1 MRVLGIETSCDET
14 AAAIV
19 EDGRRPDRPLLL
31 SGRGLSE
38 SGSCSGH
45 LSGAP
50 ARAGTPRAHA
60 EPGLSSAPD
69 ESPGARDRMGPDV
82 RVLGIETSCDE
93 TAAAIVEDGR
103 RPLADVVATQIE
115 IHRRW
120 GGVVPE
126 LASRNHVVQVMP
138 VVDEAL
144 SRAGLGP
151 EGIDAVAVTSGPGL
165 VGALLVG
172 VQAAKALALAW
183 GKPLVRVN
191 HLEGHLVAAFLAE
204 TPPTFPFLGLVV
216 SGGHTSLYAARGFG
230 DYALLGQTRD
240 DAAGEAFDK
249 GAKLLGLPYPG
260 GVAIDRLA
268 KEGDPAAI
276 RFPKAIVKGADL
288 DFSFS
293 GLKTA
298 LLHHVRKHGVPAGQ
312 ALADLCASYQE
323 AIVRA
328 LVEKAFRAA
337 RRLQF
342 ERLVLSGG
350 VAANSRLRAAT
361 AARAAEYEGM
371 QVFLP
376 PVKLCTDNAA
386 MIAVA
391 GTHAL
396 ERGERSGPELNA
408 DPAWRL

>member
-1 MRVLGIETSCDET
+1 LRVLGIETSCDET
-14 AAAIV
+14 AAAVV
-19 EDGRRPDRPLLL
+19 EDGRRAL
-31 SGRGLSE
+31 S
-38 SGSCSGH
+38 
-45 LSGAP
+45 
-50 ARAGTPRAHA
+50 
-60 EPGLSSAPD
+60 
-69 ESPGARDRMGPDV
+69 
-82 RVLGIETSCDE
+82 
-93 TAAAIVEDGR
+93 
-103 RPLADVVATQIE
+103 DVVATQIDV
-115 IHRRW
+115 HRRW

-144 SRAGLGP
+144 SRAGIRP
-151 EGIDAVAVTSGPGL
+151 EELDAIAVTSGPGL

-172 VQAAKALALAW
+172 VQAAKALAMGW

-191 HLEGHLVAAFLAE
+191 HLEGHLVAAFLSE
-204 TPPTFPFLGLVV
+204 VPPAFPYLGMVV
-216 SGGHTSLYAARGFG
+216 SGGHTSLYAARAFG
-230 DYALLGQTRD
+230 DYQPLGQTRD

-260 GVAIDRLA
+260 GIAIDRLA
-268 KEGDPAAI
+268 KEGDASAI

-298 LLHHVRKHGVPAGQ
+298 LLHHVKKYGVPEGKG
-312 ALADLCASYQE
+312 LADLCASYQE

-342 ERLVLSGG
+342 DRLVLSGG
-350 VAANSRLRAAT
+350 VAANSRLRAAV
-361 AARAAEYEGM
+361 AAKAAEYEGM
-371 QVFLP
+371 SVYLP
-376 PVKLCTDNAA
+376 APKLCTDNAA

-391 GTHAL
+391 GTQAFL
-396 ERGERSGPELNA
+396 RGERAGADLAA

>member
-14 AAAIV
+14 AAAVV
-19 EDGRRPDRPLLL
+19 EDGRRAL
-31 SGRGLSE
+31 S
-38 SGSCSGH
+38 
-45 LSGAP
+45 
-50 ARAGTPRAHA
+50 
-60 EPGLSSAPD
+60 
-69 ESPGARDRMGPDV
+69 
-82 RVLGIETSCDE
+82 
-93 TAAAIVEDGR
+93 
-103 RPLADVVATQIE
+103 DVVATQIE
-115 IHRRW
+115 VHRRW

-144 SRAGLGP
+144 VRAGAGALD
-151 EGIDAVAVTSGPGL
+151 GIAVTSGPGL

-191 HLEGHLVAAFLAE
+191 HLEGHLVAAFLSDD
-204 TPPTFPFLGLVV
+204 PPEFPFLGLVV
-216 SGGHTSLYAARGFG
+216 SGGHTSLYAARAFG
-230 DYALLGQTRD
+230 DYRLLGHTRD

-260 GVAIDRLA
+260 GIAIDELA
-268 KEGDPAAI
+268 KEGDPRAL

-293 GLKTA
+293 GVKTA
-298 LLHHVRKHGVPAGQ
+298 LLHHVRRHGVPEGR

-342 ERLVLSGG
+342 DRLVLAGG
-350 VAANSRLRAAT
+350 VAANSRLRAAV
-361 AARAAEYEGM
+361 AERALEYEGM
-371 QVFLP
+371 RVFVP
-376 PVKLCTDNAA
+376 PPRLCTDNAA

-396 ERGERSGPELNA
+396 SRGERAGLELNA

>member
-1 MRVLGIETSCDET
+1 MTRVLAIETSCDET
-14 AAAIV
+14 AAAVV
-19 EDGRRPDRPLLL
+19 EDGRR
-31 SGRGLSE
+31 
-38 SGSCSGH
+38 
-45 LSGAP
+45 A
-50 ARAGTPRAHA
+50 
-60 EPGLSSAPD
+60 
-69 ESPGARDRMGPDV
+69 
-82 RVLGIETSCDE
+82 
-93 TAAAIVEDGR
+93 
-103 RPLADVVATQIE
+103 LADVVSTQID

-144 SRAGLGP
+144 TRSGVRP
-151 EGIDAVAVTSGPGL
+151 EALDGIAVTSGPGL

-172 VQAAKALALAW
+172 VQVAKALALAW

-191 HLEGHLVAAFLAE
+191 HLEGHLVAAFLADP
-204 TPPTFPFLGLVV
+204 PPTFPYLGMVV
-216 SGGHTSLYAARGFG
+216 SGGHTSLYAAQGFG
-230 DYALLGQTRD
+230 DYRLLGHTRD

-268 KEGDPAAI
+268 TEGDPAAH

-298 LLHHVRKHGVPAGQ
+298 LLHHVKKHGVPEGG

-328 LVEKAFRAA
+328 LVDKAFRAA
-337 RRLQF
+337 RRLQLS
-342 ERLVLSGG
+342 RLVLSGG
-350 VAANSRLRAAT
+350 VAANSRLRAAA
-361 AARAAEYEGM
+361 AARAGEYEGM

-376 PVKLCTDNAA
+376 APRLCTDNAA
-386 MIAVA
+386 MIGVA
-391 GTHAL
+391 GTQAL
-396 ERGERSGPELNA
+396 LRGERAGLDLNA

>member
-1 MRVLGIETSCDET
+1 MRVLAIETSCDET

-19 EDGRRPDRPLLL
+19 EDGRR
-31 SGRGLSE
+31 
-38 SGSCSGH
+38 
-45 LSGAP
+45 A
-50 ARAGTPRAHA
+50 
-60 EPGLSSAPD
+60 
-69 ESPGARDRMGPDV
+69 
-82 RVLGIETSCDE
+82 
-93 TAAAIVEDGR
+93 
-103 RPLADVVATQIE
+103 LADVVATQIE

-144 SRAGLGP
+144 SRAGVGP
-151 EGIDAVAVTSGPGL
+151 DGIDAIAVTSGPGL

-183 GKPLVRVN
+183 RKPLVRVN
-191 HLEGHLVAAFLAE
+191 HLEGHLVAAFLSE
-204 TPPTFPFLGLVV
+204 TAPAFPFLGLVV
-216 SGGHTSLYAARGFG
+216 SGGHTSLYAAEGFG
-230 DYALLGQTRD
+230 EYRLLGQTRD

-268 KEGDPAAI
+268 KEGDARAI

-298 LLHHVRKHGVPAGQ
+298 LLHHVKKHGVPEGKG
-312 ALADLCASYQE
+312 LADLCASYQE

-337 RRLQF
+337 RRFQF
-342 ERLVLSGG
+342 DRVVLSGG
-350 VAANSRLRAAT
+350 VAANSRLRAAV
-361 AARAAEYEGM
+361 AEKAREYEGM
-371 QVFLP
+371 EVFLP
-376 PVKLCTDNAA
+376 APKLCTDNAA

-391 GTHAL
+391 GTHAFL
-396 ERGERSGPELNA
+396 RGERAGADLNA
-408 DPAWRL
+408 DPSWRL

>member
-14 AAAIV
+14 AAAVV
-19 EDGRRPDRPLLL
+19 EDGRRAL
-31 SGRGLSE
+31 S
-38 SGSCSGH
+38 
-45 LSGAP
+45 
-50 ARAGTPRAHA
+50 
-60 EPGLSSAPD
+60 
-69 ESPGARDRMGPDV
+69 
-82 RVLGIETSCDE
+82 
-93 TAAAIVEDGR
+93 
-103 RPLADVVATQIE
+103 DVVATQIE

-126 LASRNHVVQVMP
+126 LASRNHVVQVLP

-144 SRAGLGP
+144 TRAGIEP
-151 EGIDAVAVTSGPGL
+151 EGLDAIAVTSGPGL

-172 VQAAKALALAW
+172 VQVAKGLAAAW

-191 HLEGHLVAAFLAE
+191 HLEGHLVAAFLAD
-204 TPPTFPFLGLVV
+204 PPPAFPYLGLVV
-216 SGGHTSLYAARGFG
+216 SGGHTSLYAARAFG
-230 DYALLGQTRD
+230 DYTLLGQTRD

-268 KEGDPAAI
+268 KEGDASAL

-298 LLHHVRKHGVPAGQ
+298 LLHHVKKHGVPEGKG
-312 ALADLCASYQE
+312 LADLCASYQD

-328 LVEKAFRAA
+328 LIEKAFRAA

-342 ERLVLSGG
+342 DRLVLSGG
-350 VAANSRLRAAT
+350 VAANSQLRAAAT
-361 AARAAEYEGM
+361 ARAAEYEGM
-371 QVFLP
+371 TVFLP

-391 GTHAL
+391 GTHAFL
-396 ERGERSGPELNA
+396 RGDRAGPELNA
-408 DPAWRL
+408 DPAWRLA

>member
-14 AAAIV
+14 AAAVV
-19 EDGRRPDRPLLL
+19 EDGRL
-31 SGRGLSE
+31 
-38 SGSCSGH
+38 
-45 LSGAP
+45 
-50 ARAGTPRAHA
+50 
-60 EPGLSSAPD
+60 
-69 ESPGARDRMGPDV
+69 V
-82 RVLGIETSCDE
+82 RS
-93 TAAAIVEDGR
+93 
-103 RPLADVVATQIE
+103 DVVATQIE

-138 VVDEAL
+138 VVDEAVEK
-144 SRAGLGP
+144 AGGP
-151 EGIDAVAVTSGPGL
+151 GAIDAIAVTSGPGL

-183 GKPLVRVN
+183 GKPLVAVN
-191 HLEGHLVAAFLAE
+191 HLEGHLLAAFLGE

-230 DYALLGQTRD
+230 DYQLLGQTRD

-268 KEGDPAAI
+268 REGDASAL
-276 RFPKAIVKGADL
+276 RFPKAIVKGAEL

-298 LLHHVRKHGVPAGQ
+298 LLHHVKKHGVPEGK

-328 LVEKAFRAA
+328 LVDKAFRAA
-337 RRLQF
+337 RRF
-342 ERLVLSGG
+342 SFDRLVLSGG
-350 VAANSRLRAAT
+350 VAANSRLRTAV

-371 QVFLP
+371 SVVLP

-391 GTHAL
+391 GTHAYV
-396 ERGERSGPELNA
+396 RGVRAGPDLNA

>member
-1 MRVLGIETSCDET
+1 VKILAIETSCDET
-14 AAAIV
+14 AASVV
-19 EDGRRPDRPLLL
+19 EDGRRVL
-31 SGRGLSE
+31 S
-38 SGSCSGH
+38 
-45 LSGAP
+45 
-50 ARAGTPRAHA
+50 
-60 EPGLSSAPD
+60 
-69 ESPGARDRMGPDV
+69 
-82 RVLGIETSCDE
+82 
-93 TAAAIVEDGR
+93 
-103 RPLADVVATQIE
+103 DVVATQID

-144 SRAGLGP
+144 SRAGVGP
-151 EGIDAVAVTSGPGL
+151 EALDGIAVTSGPGL

-172 VQAAKALALAW
+172 VQVAKALALAW
-183 GKPLVRVN
+183 RKPLVGVN
-191 HLEGHLVAAFLAE
+191 HLEGHLVAAFLGE
-204 TPPTFPFLGLVV
+204 RPPAFPYLGLVV
-216 SGGHTSLYAARGFG
+216 SGGHTSLYEARGFG
-230 DYALLGQTRD
+230 DYRVLGQTRD

-249 GAKLLGLPYPG
+249 GAKLIGLPYPG

-268 KEGDPAAI
+268 REGDREAL

-298 LLHHVRKHGVPAGQ
+298 LLRHVKEHGVPEGK

-337 RRLQF
+337 RRLQHA
-342 ERLVLSGG
+342 RLVLAGG
-350 VAANSRLRAAT
+350 VAANSRLRAA
-361 AARAAEYEGM
+361 AAERAAYYEEM
-371 QVFLP
+371 EVFLP
-376 PVKLCTDNAA
+376 EPRLCTDNAA

-396 ERGERSGPELNA
+396 QRGARSGPALAA
-408 DPAWRL
+408 DPGWRL